1 MKDLLLQPSVRSQ
14 LQSLVDLS
22 PQAILLHGRSGIG
35 LGTTAMALALQLT
48 NKTSVMTITP
58 DEKGSIKIKT
68 IRELY
73 SHTRTKQAEKL
84 VIIVDDADTMAQPAQ
99 NALLKLLE
107 EPPEHVVF
115 ILTAHTSQIL
125 LPTILSRVQKL
136 EIVPISEKQTS
147 KLLDTL
153 QISSDKKRLQIQFMA
168 SGLPAEI
175 TRLATDNDYFDSRTE
190 SIKAARE
197 FIQGS
202 TYKKLITSYQIGND
216 RQKALDLL
224 QDAAHITEVSI
235 KQKPSTNLAGLL
247 ASIIFTQEKLLAD
260 GNIRSQL
267 LRLSIN

>member
-1 MKDLLLQPSVRSQ
+1 MNDLLLQPSVRTQ
-14 LQSLVDLS
+14 LQSLVDLA
-22 PQAILLHGRSGIG
+22 PQAILLHGCSGIG
-35 LGTTAMALALQLT
+35 LGTTANALALMM
-48 NKTSVMTITP
+48 TSKSSIMTITP

-73 SHTRTKQAEKL
+73 SHTRTKQSEKL
-84 VIIVDDADTMAQPAQ
+84 VIIVDDADAMVQPAQ
-99 NALLKLLE
+99 NVLLKLLE

-115 ILTAHTSQIL
+115 ILTAHTPQIL

-136 EIVPISEKQTS
+136 EIVPISDRQTT
-147 KLLDTL
+147 KLLDSL
-153 QISSDKKRLQIQFMA
+153 QISNDKKRLQIQFMA
-168 SGLPAEI
+168 NGLPAEI
-175 TRLATDNDYFDSRTE
+175 TRLATDSEYFDTRTQ

-224 QDAAHITEVSI
+224 SDAAHITEVSI
-235 KQKPSTNLAGLL
+235 KQKPSTSLAGLL

-267 LRLSIN
+267 LRLSVN

>member
-1 MKDLLLQPSVRSQ
+1 MKDLLLQASVRSQ
-14 LQSLVDLS
+14 LQSLVDLA
-22 PQAILLHGRSGIG
+22 PQAILLHGRPGIG
-35 LGTTAMALALQLT
+35 LGTTAHALAQQLT
-48 NKTSVMTITP
+48 SKASVMTITP

-115 ILTAHTSQIL
+115 ILTAHTPQIL
-125 LPTILSRVQKL
+125 LPTILSRLQKL
-136 EIVPISEKQTS
+136 EIVPISDKQTG
-147 KLLDTL
+147 KLLDSL
-153 QISSDKKRLQIQFMA
+153 QINSDKKRLQIQFMA
-168 SGLPAEI
+168 AGLPAEI
-175 TRLATDNDYFDSRTE
+175 TRLATDSDYFDARTQ

-224 QDAAHITEVSI
+224 SDAAHITEVSI
-235 KQKPSTNLAGLL
+235 KQKPSTDLAGLL
-247 ASIIFTQEKLLAD
+247 AGIIFTQEKLLAD

-267 LRLSIN
+267 LRLSLN

>member
-14 LQSLVDLS
+14 LQSLVDLA
-22 PQAILLHGRSGIG
+22 PQSILLHGRSGIG
-35 LGTTAMALALQLT
+35 LGTTANALALMM
-48 NKTSVMTITP
+48 TSKASIMTITP

-68 IRELY
+68 IRDLY

-115 ILTAHTSQIL
+115 ILTAHTPQIL

-136 EIVPISEKQTS
+136 EIVPVSDKQTS
-147 KLLDTL
+147 KLLDSL
-153 QISSDKKRLQIQFMA
+153 QISNDKKRLQIQFMA

-175 TRLATDNDYFDSRTE
+175 TRLATDSEYFDLRTQ

-224 QDAAHITEVSI
+224 NDAAHITEVSI
-235 KQKPSTNLAGLL
+235 KQKPSTSLAGLL
-247 ASIIFTQEKLLAD
+247 SSIIFTQEKLLAD

-267 LRLSIN
+267 LRLSVN